1 MRTEQLTARALE
13 KVGED
18 KYLLASAV
26 GKRVTELVSG
36 SAPLVQLDHK
46 KYKFADIAL
55 YEIAEGKIEVTLES

>member
-1 MRTEQLTARALE
+1 MRIEQLTAKALE
-13 KVGED
+13 RVGED

-36 SAPLVQLDHK
+36 ATPLVKLDIK

-55 YEIAEGKIEVTLES
+55 Y

>member
-26 GKRVTELVSG
+26 GKRVTELVAG
-36 SAPLVQLDHK
+36 SAPLVQVDTK

-55 YEIAEGKIEVTLES
+55 FEIAEGKIEVTLES

>member
-36 SAPLVQLDHK
+36 SAPLVKVDSK

-55 YEIAEGKIEVTLES
+55 YEIAEGKIEVSLES

>member
-36 SAPLVQLDHK
+36 SAPLVQVDSK

-55 YEIAEGKIEVTLES
+55 YEIAEGKIEVSLES

>member
-36 SAPLVQLDHK
+36 SAPLVQLDQK

>member
-36 SAPLVQLDHK
+36 SAPLIQLDPK

-55 YEIAEGKIEVTLES
+55 YEIAEGKIEVSLES